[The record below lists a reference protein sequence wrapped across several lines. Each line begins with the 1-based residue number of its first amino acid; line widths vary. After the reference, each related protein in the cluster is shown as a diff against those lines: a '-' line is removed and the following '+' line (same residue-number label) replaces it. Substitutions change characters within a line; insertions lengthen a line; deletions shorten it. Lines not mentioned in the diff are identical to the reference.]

1 MPDGSGFK
9 IHDDAET
16 VVEWQS
22 PAMEILNRSAA
33 PAPDLPL
40 DVFGPFWGAW
50 IARAAEGA
58 NAPPDFVVM
67 PLLAAASALIG
78 NARWANAWKGWSE
91 PPALWCGSVGNPS
104 SGKSSGASTVN
115 RDVLRTVE
123 QHMARDYPAEIHRW
137 TEIEAV
143 ARAALKQWEKD
154 VAKALKAGDPV
165 PPKPD
170 LATIPPKPIRPRA
183 SVSDATIE
191 VLGPLL
197 SVLPKGVLNLR
208 DEMAGWLQNLSR
220 YSNGGTDRP
229 FWLEAYNGGPYQVDR
244 QKYPVPLFIPHLTLP
259 AFGTIQPDRLADVLC
274 GADDGL
280 ASRFLWAWPAT
291 VRRFGK
297 PHDTADPYQA
307 ATALQRIADLQ
318 MPTNEEGDPIPSYV
332 RLNDDAQ
339 PVLIDFGQAMQE
351 QEQSA
356 QGLLKSSI
364 GKARGQ
370 ALRLSLVLEFLW
382 WSAQDRPEPERISR
396 QAMEAAAGLMDGYF
410 LPMAG
415 RVLGDASIPEDERN
429 ARTLAAWIRGT
440 RPEVVNVSVIRDVAR
455 LPGLRDSDAVK
466 AACRFLK
473 EAHWLAEPARDGK
486 GGRPRGDFLVNPA
499 VRSGLQ

>member
-1 MPDGSGFK
+1 MPDGSGFTMHNK
-9 IHDDAET
+9 AES
-16 VVEWQS
+16 VVEWQK

-40 DVFGPFWGAW
+40 DVFGRFWGPW
-50 IARAAEGA
+50 IARTAEGA
-58 NAPPDFVVM
+58 NAPPDYVAM
-67 PLLAAASALIG
+67 PLLATASALIG
-78 NARWANAWKGWSE
+78 NARWAHAWGTWAE

-104 SGKSSGASTVN
+104 SGKSSGASTVI

-123 QHMARDYPAEIHRW
+123 QHMARNYPAEAERW
-137 TEIEAV
+137 AEVEAV

-154 VAKALKAGDPV
+154 VAKALKAGEAV
-165 PPKPD
+165 PSKPD
-170 LATIPPKPIRPRA
+170 AATIPPKPVRPRA

-197 SVLPKGVLNLR
+197 SSLPKGLLNLR

-244 QKYPVPLFIPHLTLP
+244 QKYPVPLFISHLTLP
-259 AFGTIQPDRLADVLC
+259 AFGTIQPDRLSDILG

-297 PHDTADPYQA
+297 PRDNGDPHQA
-307 ATALQRIADLQ
+307 ARVLQRLADLQ
-318 MPTNEEGDPIPSYV
+318 MPTNPEGSPIPSYV
-332 RLNDDAQ
+332 RLDDSAQ
-339 PVLIDFGQAMQE
+339 LVLIDFGQAMQE
-351 QEQSA
+351 QEQAA

-370 ALRLSLVLEFLW
+370 ALRLSLILEFLW
-382 WSAQDRPEPERISR
+382 WVEEDRPEPERISR
-396 QAMEAAAGLMDGYF
+396 SAMEAAAGLMDAYF

-429 ARTLAAWIRGT
+429 ARTLAVWIRNT
-440 RPEVVNVSVIRDVAR
+440 RPEVVNVSAIRDGAR

-466 AACRFLK
+466 SACRFLK
-473 EAHWLAEPARDGK
+473 EAHWLVDSPLTGK
-486 GGRPRGDFLVNPA
+486 SGRPKGDFLVNPEVWSA
-499 VRSGLQ
+499 